1 MTIEHSSTK
10 PKCQALSAQ
19 DPRRPTGALSPTDEQ
34 HIAALA
40 GFIIR
45 TRRLSVAPDDRAL
58 AHRVIDGIFL
68 SHVRNVPPNIDPSD
82 VARLEDITEALVAGL
97 ASSKARLGAV
107 ARLLKAE
114 RAVRRERDGEDS
126 Q

>member
-1 MTIEHSSTK
+1 MAHTSSTDQI
-10 PKCQALSAQ
+10 CQALSAQ
-19 DPRRPTGALSPTDEQ
+19 DPRRPTGPLSPADEQ

-68 SHVRNVPPNIDPSD
+68 SHVRNVPPNIDHGD
-82 VARLEDITEALVAGL
+82 IARLDAVADKLVAGL

-114 RAVRRERDGEDS
+114 RAVRRERDGGRV
-126 Q
+126 

>member
-1 MTIEHSSTK
+1 MSS
-10 PKCQALSAQ
+10 AFGA
-19 DPRRPTGALSPTDEQ
+19 RPQTPDGGPTDEQ

-58 AHRVIDGIFL
+58 AHRVIGDILL
-68 SHVRNVPPNIDPSD
+68 SHMRNVPPYIDPSD
-82 VARLEDITEALVAGL
+82 VARLEDMTDTLVSGL
-97 ASSKARLGAV
+97 ASRAGRLAAV

-114 RAVRRERDGEDS
+114 RAVRRERNGGRV
-126 Q
+126 